1 MKTRLLPLF
10 FLLGFTLTAEA
21 QVYDLWLFDGVGPA
35 PTAVTSKG
43 FAGLSSA
50 TVQATATT
58 TNAGYIYRQTN
69 WANKWTNAVNTVN
82 TAMTFSSAGGSG
94 SPDGRF
100 SVTLGKYY
108 TFNVPTTPLVGNTS
122 QLFSILETSSAPVTI
137 SSVTR
142 DIISPAPTDAPLIT
156 VNLSAA
162 PGADQFVYLRYTTDA
177 WSTSTPLLVPITGTS
192 GSVTIPAQSE
202 GTVVSYY
209 ALTTPVTSSS
219 WGANID
225 VLTLKA
231 NNNAG
236 TNYNY
241 TSATAADTT
250 PPSTISDL
258 TATADADLA
267 RITLSWTPATED
279 NFDTYEIFYNL
290 TGSVSDVDSKFDK
303 NQFIAL
309 GTRTS
314 NSVTLTGLSW
324 GSTYYFKIRGVDQAT
339 NKATLSN
346 EVSASTIAEPLIIM
360 DGLFDGESKWGAPV
374 AIADGVAGWFDVN
387 AKKMYVTHDANY
399 VYLGAEVDYASWQ
412 KWVFL
417 INTISGAGGSVSAAS
432 DVATYAHSQ
441 LPDFAIVQNGLN
453 ANLKTWD
460 GSAWVDHATLLTEDV
475 WTKFTTTFVE
485 VRILQSMIGNVTSGD
500 VQFYISGNNAGE
512 HSSFDS
518 VPDDSSMAAWND
530 PLSLSKYATSV
541 TLPVELASFTGK
553 WINGNVLLN
562 WATATETNNFGFE
575 IQKRIAEPEALEGSA
590 SGISNQD
597 PSRASGSRSEWET
610 IGFVAGK
617 GTTTEAQSYSFSSP
631 VTSPLS
637 PALYRLKQ
645 IDLDGT
651 TTFSQS
657 IEVSGGNKPA
667 VFSTRNYPNP
677 FNPSTTIEFTLTES
691 QPVHFELFNIIGQ
704 RIMSKSLGRMDA
716 GLHSWSMDGSF
727 LASGFY
733 TYRLTAGNQST
744 TRMIQLIR

>member
-1 MKTRLLPLF
+1 MKTRLLTLF

-35 PTAVTSKG
+35 PTSVTAKG

-58 TNAGYIYRQTN
+58 TNAGYIYRQTD
-69 WANKWTNAVNTVN
+69 WSNKWTNATNVVN

-100 SVTLGKYY
+100 SVTIGKYY
-108 TFNVPTTPLVGNTS
+108 TFNVPTIPIVGNHT
-122 QLFSILETSSAPVTI
+122 QPFSILETTGSPVSIT
-137 SSVTR
+137 SVTR
-142 DIISPAPTDAPLIT
+142 DIISPTPSDEPEVT
-156 VNLSAA
+156 VSLSAA
-162 PGADQFVYLRYTTDA
+162 PSADQLVYLRYTTDA
-177 WSTSTPLLVPITGTS
+177 WSTSTPLLITITETS

-209 ALTTPVTSSS
+209 VLTTPVNSSS
-219 WGANID
+219 WGVNVD

-241 TSATAADTT
+241 TSATAADVT
-250 PPSTISDL
+250 PPTTIADL
-258 TATADADLA
+258 GASPDADLA
-267 RITLSWTPATED
+267 RITLSWTPASED
-279 NFDTYEIFYNL
+279 NFDTYEIFYNH
-290 TGSVSDVDSKFDK
+290 TGSVSATDSKFDK
-303 NQFIAL
+303 NQFIEL
-309 GTRTS
+309 GTRTTT
-314 NSVTLTGLSW
+314 SVTLTGLSW

-339 NKATLSN
+339 NKGTLSN

-562 WATATETNNFGFE
+562 WATASEKNNYGFE
-575 IQKRIAEPEALEGSA
+575 IQKSEGSPFPIE
-590 SGISNQD
+590 SGLRDQKT
-597 PSRASGSRSEWET
+597 EWET

-631 VTSPLS
+631 VTSHLS

-744 TRMIQLIR
+744 TQMIQLIR